1 MSMVHHYDAGIQSL
15 AQRTDAHD
23 PWGQWAARLP
33 GSRLFRAIS
42 DTADAAGL
50 RKIDAA
56 GGTAL
61 ARELQRVSPIISM
74 QPLTELTSFTVFPG
88 APDQPAPF
96 METYLWKDETA
107 SVGGTSHSYAYNG
120 QAADV
125 QVQANTAIPILPYVN
140 HTGWRLDEI
149 ARAMLGNLP
158 LSTLKMAAVMRG
170 IMQTCN
176 QHNYFGNSTY
186 GIKGFYTTAATPSVV
201 ANGAAGSPR
210 WVDASFNLVK
220 TPDEIEADIQQMYYA
235 AVKAVQNV
243 PFLKPNRL
251 LISPTC
257 KAVLASVKR
266 SQNTDTT
273 ILQAVE
279 IFLSQLSGDFQ
290 IVEATEANDNTLGG
304 GDGTAWMALYR
315 YDPMV
320 IGRVVAQ
327 APAFLPPD
335 VESMSTSVV
344 GHLQAGGLC
353 VRYTIGTQIR
363 YGMIAA

>member
-1 MSMVHHYDAGIQSL
+1 MSMVRHYDAGIQTL
-15 AQRTDAHD
+15 ALRTDARD
-23 PWGQWAARLP
+23 PWGQWAQRLP
-33 GSRLFRAIS
+33 GSRLFRAV
-42 DTADAAGL
+42 ADVADGLGL
-50 RKIDAA
+50 RKLDAA

-61 ARELQRVSPIISM
+61 ARELQRVSPIISQ
-74 QPLTELTSFTVFPG
+74 QPLTELTSFTLFPG

-107 SVGGTSHSYAYNG
+107 SVGVPSRSYAYNG

-125 QVQANTAIPILPYVN
+125 QVQANTAIPILPIVS

-149 ARAMLGNLP
+149 ARAMLGNVP

-170 IMQTCN
+170 IMQVANTE
-176 QHNYFGNSTY
+176 NYFGNSTY

-220 TPDEIEADIQQMYYA
+220 TPDEILGDIQQMYFA
-235 AVKAVQNV
+235 AVQECKNL
-243 PFLKPNRL
+243 PWLKPNRL
-251 LISPTC
+251 LLSPTC
-257 KAVLASVKR
+257 QAVLSANTMSLNN
-266 SQNTDTT
+266 SQTLLERVT
-273 ILQAVE
+273 E
-279 IFLSQLSGDFQ
+279 FLSALGAFE
-290 IVEATEANDNTLGG
+290 IVVAPEANDNTLGG
-304 GDGTAWMALYR
+304 GDGTAWMSLYR

-335 VESMSTSVV
+335 VESISTSVV
-344 GHLQAGGLC
+344 GHMQAGGLC